1 MELGPILIF
10 KELLKFFTPIVLF
23 HIFWSTFLGMII
35 GMLPGLTATMG
46 IALLTGLTFGMEPR
60 MAIIILICVYVGA
73 ITGGSRSAI
82 LLNIPGT
89 PANAA
94 ACLDGFPLAQRGEG
108 GQAIGLAATAS
119 FIGTVFGLFC
129 MAFFTPFLG
138 KIALEF
144 YSYEFFWL
152 AIFGV
157 IVCGNLTAPTDPLKG
172 WIAGFF
178 GLLVSLVGMEGITAY
193 SRFSFGFEQM
203 RGGFALIPVLV
214 GMYGIAEVLGGMRET
229 ILPKV
234 RSKVGR
240 IIPRIRDLLD
250 HYRHIL
256 RSGVI
261 GVIVGAIPGVGEDVA
276 SWVSYDFAKR
286 ASKKP
291 EMFGKGSLEG
301 LIAAETGDNACI
313 GGAII
318 PVLSL
323 AVPGSAPAAVLLAA
337 MWLHG
342 VRPGPLLMLEFPNY
356 IWEVTAM
363 MIMASFASLVV
374 SLSFVRAQVK
384 ILLVPRFILMPIIFV
399 LCVIGSY
406 AINVR
411 VFDIWV
417 MMAFGVIGY
426 VMRKYNYPAAP
437 LVLGVILGD
446 MADVNLRRALIR
458 AEGDITPFFTRPI
471 SLILVI
477 LIILTMISRTKSFKS
492 VLSLATMKAK
502 KILQK

>member
-1 MELGPILIF
+1 
-10 KELLKFFTPIVLF
+10 
-23 HIFWSTFLGMII
+23 
-35 GMLPGLTATMG
+35 
-46 IALLTGLTFGMEPR
+46 
-60 MAIIILICVYVGA
+60 
-73 ITGGSRSAI
+73 
-82 LLNIPGT
+82 
-89 PANAA
+89 
-94 ACLDGFPLAQRGEG
+94 
-108 GQAIGLAATAS
+108 
-119 FIGTVFGLFC
+119 
-129 MAFFTPFLG
+129 
-138 KIALEF
+138 
-144 YSYEFFWL
+144 
-152 AIFGV
+152 
-157 IVCGNLTAPTDPLKG
+157 
-172 WIAGFF
+172 
-178 GLLVSLVGMEGITAY
+178 
-193 SRFSFGFEQM
+193 
-203 RGGFALIPVLV
+203 
-214 GMYGIAEVLGGMRET
+214 
-229 ILPKV
+229 
-234 RSKVGR
+234 
-240 IIPRIRDLLD
+240 
-250 HYRHIL
+250 
-256 RSGVI
+256 
-261 GVIVGAIPGVGEDVA
+261 
-276 SWVSYDFAKR
+276 
-286 ASKKP
+286 
-291 EMFGKGSLEG
+291 MFGKGSLEG

-384 ILLVPRFILMPIIFV
+384 ILLVPRYILMPIVFV

-458 AEGDITPFFTRPI
+458 AAGDVSPFFTRPI
-471 SLILVI
+471 SLILII
-477 LIILTMISRTKSFKS
+477 LIILTMISRTKLFKS
-492 VLSLATMKAK
+492 VLSLASMKAK
-502 KILQK
+502 KIFRK